1 MKTQEIDYQ
10 KLAVTI
16 AEALVIALD
25 ERDLRKS
32 RSALNNRCQCAEKS
46 DFEVL
51 DETPLA
57 VPMDCKV
64 PESLDSILQRHIAV
78 YMAKQSGQDGY
89 DFDDDLSVL
98 DDDSDDDDFQSK
110 YEYPDV
116 ELGRNVT
123 FGNDSQVGEPK
134 DAEIPT
140 PADIE
145 PTKDDVAKE

>member
-1 MKTQEIDYQ
+1 MKNEFDYQ
-10 KLAVTI
+10 KLALFISEAIVT
-16 AEALVIALD
+16 ALD
-25 ERDLRKS
+25 ERDLKKS
-32 RSALNNRCQCAEKS
+32 RSALNNRGQCAEKT

-51 DETPLA
+51 DKTPLA

-78 YMAKQSGQDGY
+78 YMAKQSGQEGY

-98 DDDSDDDDFQSK
+98 DDDFDDDDFQSK

-123 FGNDSQVGEPK
+123 KGNISQVGEPK
-134 DAEIPT
+134 DAEIPI